1 MWLDDS
7 SACSLQPSTTNL
19 AAALEIAPL
28 RGRNPGR
35 ASPLPGEIPYIK
47 MPISLLSQGS
57 PIEVDSWG
65 QTVCPQPMQH
75 SSWDSTSLWI
85 TGIAC
90 KSTTSQVGVTDAFY
104 KGDPGSSIE
113 ILFFLIANASHCADW
128 SCQSLSPRWKIPTP
142 KNNSTWPWNCPAPML
157 NVAWG
162 LREPPK
168 DSPSHSKL
176 YMKEKCL
183 VSLCLWSQK
192 RVDKQP
198 WLQAPLER
206 VGAREARKLSHLSDD
221 QLENSRSPAPREI
234 GHSFAQTARYWK
246 TERHREVNMGQKS
259 CHLPNPI
266 MNGHLSTI

>member
-1 MWLDDS
+1 
-7 SACSLQPSTTNL
+7 
-19 AAALEIAPL
+19 
-28 RGRNPGR
+28 
-35 ASPLPGEIPYIK
+35 
-47 MPISLLSQGS
+47 MPISLLSQRS

-85 TGIAC
+85 TGIAG
-90 KSTTSQVGVTDAFY
+90 KSTTYQVGVTDAFY
-104 KGDPGSSIE
+104 KGTRGVQLKFFFSYRQRISWRQLELSIP
-113 ILFFLIANASHCADW
+113 ITTVKN
-128 SCQSLSPRWKIPTP
+128 PTP

-168 DSPSHSKL
+168 IPEPFEAL
-176 YMKEKCL
+176 KEKCL

-206 VGAREARKLSHLSDD
+206 VGAREALKLSHLSDD
-221 QLENSRSPAPREI
+221 QLENSRSPAPRD
-234 GHSFAQTARYWK
+234 
-246 TERHREVNMGQKS
+246 EVNMGQKS

>member
-1 MWLDDS
+1 
-7 SACSLQPSTTNL
+7 
-19 AAALEIAPL
+19 
-28 RGRNPGR
+28 
-35 ASPLPGEIPYIK
+35 
-47 MPISLLSQGS
+47 
-57 PIEVDSWG
+57 
-65 QTVCPQPMQH
+65 MQH

-85 TGIAC
+85 TGIAG
-90 KSTTSQVGVTDAFY
+90 KSTTYQVGVTDAFY

-113 ILFFLIANASHCADW
+113 ILFFVIANASHCADW

-168 DSPSHSKL
+168 DSLSHSKL
-176 YMKEKCL
+176 WRKN
-183 VSLCLWSQK
+183 VLCLCVSGRRK
-192 RVDKQP
+192 ESTNSPGCRH
-198 WLQAPLER
+198 PLKGWEPGKPLNW
-206 VGAREARKLSHLSDD
+206 VTFQMISLKTPGAQHRGIS
-221 QLENSRSPAPREI
+221 N
-234 GHSFAQTARYWK
+234 SFAQTARYWK